1 MVDVLGPIMKEINTS
16 RDRPVGIWGIIPA
29 AGMGRRIGR
38 PKQTL
43 PYAGSTIVG
52 TVTRTL
58 LDAGV
63 TGVVVVTRNDLV
75 KKLDLPDDDRVGTAI
90 NDDADSEMIDSI
102 RIALAGLAG
111 AHLPPSAGQSPP
123 PADGVL
129 VVPAD
134 MPAITANACRK
145 CMAVFVTDPRHI
157 VIATYQGVR
166 GHPIIFP
173 LSLRP
178 TVDGLTQG
186 LRQLA
191 RIHPDRVRPVETGE
205 PGVTEDIDTPED
217 YERL

>member
-1 MVDVLGPIMKEINTS
+1 MKEINLS
-16 RDRPVGIWGIIPA
+16 RDQPVRIWGIIPA
-29 AGMGRRIGR
+29 AGIGRRIGR
-38 PKQTL
+38 PKQAL

-75 KKLDLPDDDRVGTAI
+75 KRLDLPDDDRVGIAI

-111 AHLPPSAGQSPP
+111 AHLPLGVGKSPS

-134 MPAITANACRK
+134 MPTITADACRK
-145 CMAVFVTDPRHI
+145 CMAAFITDPRRI
-157 VIATYQGVR
+157 VIATYQGLR

-178 TVDGLTQG
+178 TVDSLTQG

-191 RIHPDRVRPVETGE
+191 RIHPDRVRLVETGE
-205 PGVTEDIDTPED
+205 PGVTEDIDTLED